1 MGVSAQQTGEEMSE
15 NGQSGSSFMAESH
28 ERLINLIENQNKI
41 LEAQARNIAL
51 LQSQSWEQSRML
63 EVLGRIELRDLLID
77 VRRVI
82 QGRQLS
88 MMETMDQ
95 LASGKSI
102 ARWGDGEIK
111 LMVQPEFDLMY
122 QKSDTALASDLRR
135 LLAGYDAVADR
146 LLLALPTV
154 FTTRLWMGIWSEN
167 WHVLG
172 PILEVSTAPW
182 GNTHISRPPF
192 FQRHGADAVRAWRKL
207 WADKRVCV
215 VAGRGSRFELLP
227 ELFDNVASV
236 VRVDSE
242 PADAYV
248 TLPDLKRRLDDVD
261 DVDLFLLALGPSGT
275 VMAGHLASEAGGA
288 RQAIDIGHLASSYLN
303 VFKGGRVPEQL
314 PQTR

>member
-1 MGVSAQQTGEEMSE
+1 MGKKMSE
-15 NGQSGSSFMAESH
+15 YTQGDPASAADSLDRLVGIVEQQS
-28 ERLINLIENQNKI
+28 RI

-51 LQSQSWEQSRML
+51 LQSQSWEQARML
-63 EVLGRIELRDLLID
+63 EVLGRIELRDLLIE

-82 QGRQLS
+82 QNRQLS
-88 MMETMDQ
+88 MMDTMDQ
-95 LASGKSI
+95 LVAGKSI

-122 QKSDTALASDLRR
+122 QKSNTSLVADLRR
-135 LLAGYDAVADR
+135 MLAGYDMTADR

-172 PILEVSTAPW
+172 PILEVSTASW

-192 FQRHGADAVRAWRKL
+192 FQRHGTDAVAAWRRV
-207 WADKRVCV
+207 WEGKRICV

-227 ELFDNVASV
+227 ELFDNVAGV
-236 VRVDSE
+236 IRVDSE
-242 PADAYV
+242 PSDAYV
-248 TLPDLKRRLDDVD
+248 TLPDLKRRPHDVD

-303 VFKGGRVPEQL
+303 VFKGGKVPEQL
-314 PQTR
+314 PQKR

>member
-1 MGVSAQQTGEEMSE
+1 MGKKMSE
-15 NGQSGSSFMAESH
+15 YTQGDPASAADSLDRLVGIVEQQS
-28 ERLINLIENQNKI
+28 RI

-51 LQSQSWEQSRML
+51 LQSQSWEQARML
-63 EVLGRIELRDLLID
+63 EVLGRIELRDLLIE

-82 QGRQLS
+82 QNRQLS
-88 MMETMDQ
+88 MMDTMDQ
-95 LASGKSI
+95 LVAGKSI

-122 QKSDTALASDLRR
+122 QKSNTSLAADLRR
-135 LLAGYDAVADR
+135 MLAGYDMTADR

-172 PILEVSTAPW
+172 PILEVSTASW

-192 FQRHGADAVRAWRKL
+192 FQRHGTDAVAAWRRV
-207 WADKRVCV
+207 WEGKRICV

-227 ELFDNVASV
+227 ELFDNVAGV
-236 VRVDSE
+236 IRVDSE
-242 PADAYV
+242 PSDAYV
-248 TLPDLKRRLDDVD
+248 TLPDLKRRLHDVD

-303 VFKGGRVPEQL
+303 VFKGGKVPEQL
-314 PQTR
+314 PQKR